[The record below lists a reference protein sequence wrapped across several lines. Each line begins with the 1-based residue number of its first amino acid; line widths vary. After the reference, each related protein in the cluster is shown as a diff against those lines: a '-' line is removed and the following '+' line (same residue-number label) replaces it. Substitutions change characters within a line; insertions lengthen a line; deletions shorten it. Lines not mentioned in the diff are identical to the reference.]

1 MVDMIIENNVSTNL
15 IKGIMK
21 VHHWIRSVER
31 RRPIGIVEKGDMS
44 RRTLG
49 TR

>member
-1 MVDMIIENNVSTNL
+1 MVDMIIENNVSTKL
-15 IKGIMK
+15 IKGRMEID
-21 VHHWIRSVER
+21 HWIRSVKR

-44 RRTLG
+44 RRTIG

>member
-1 MVDMIIENNVSTNL
+1 MVDMIIENNVSTKL
-15 IKGIMK
+15 IKGRIK
-21 VHHWIRSVER
+21 IHHWIISVER

-44 RRTLG
+44 RITIG